1 MERNRTHVYVSG
13 RIFPANSIHYYSQ
26 AITNKTDV
34 KNDITNPIFRHDFFD
49 ETVSGQRKITLSMS
63 THEQLN
69 DLRKVLKTLPET
81 LTYSL

>member
-1 MERNRTHVYVSG
+1 MVKNRIHVYVSG
-13 RIFPANSIHYYSQ
+13 RIFPANSINYYSQ
-26 AITNKTDV
+26 ANKTDV

-63 THEQLN
+63 TQKQIN
-69 DLRKVLKTLPET
+69 DLNTLPET